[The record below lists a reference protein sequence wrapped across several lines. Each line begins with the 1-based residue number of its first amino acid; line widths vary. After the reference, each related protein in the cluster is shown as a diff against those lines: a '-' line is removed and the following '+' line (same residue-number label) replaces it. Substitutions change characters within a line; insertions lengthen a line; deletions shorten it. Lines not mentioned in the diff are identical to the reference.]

1 MSILYIGQICFI
13 ILLLHIPNTKP
24 FIKTSFG
31 TIVTEG
37 DGHVFDYD
45 KEPAESTYY
54 TKGHIERDGEPVT
67 ITGIV
72 YSGGDTFLI
81 PQWVKT
87 CD

>member
-1 MSILYIGQICFI
+1 LLQIRY
-13 ILLLHIPNTKP
+13 
-24 FIKTSFG
+24 KTIYQNKFWYCL
-31 TIVTEG
+31 TED

-72 YSGGDTFLI
+72 YSGGDTFSI